1 MLFSITVSS
10 MVSVG
15 TASIYYIIDMFLDT
29 ISVVLVCSEVSSL
42 VILNN
47 FNISSSITFQF

>member
-10 MVSVG
+10 MVSIG

-29 ISVVLVCSEVSSL
+29 ISVVLVCSEVFSL

-47 FNISSSITFQF
+47 SNISSSITF

>member
-47 FNISSSITFQF
+47 SNISSSITFQF